1 VPEEKKYK
9 ILIGAGGTG
18 GHVFPAIALA
28 KKFKSDGH
36 KAVIVATGNALEKKI
51 FEDHDIETTF
61 FESKLKDQ
69 SSFSKF
75 LSAIGLSFS
84 PIENDER
91 IAKFVKE
98 FSPQL
103 ILGMGG
109 YASFDLLQAGKLCT
123 TIEDNGDGLFMP
135 KDINEPYIAIHEQN
149 AKAGRANRASAV
161 SLARGIIEGLPEAFD
176 WKTTF
181 FLLSTDDHVFLGN
194 PIRNEILNINRKVR
208 SFKEYSKGPRIL
220 VLGGS
225 QGARSINYAM
235 PEAIKWLSS
244 EMNIEVVH
252 QTGEPDH
259 EEICQMYKENKLSPE
274 IFPFI
279 KDMAQAYD
287 WADLVI
293 GRSGAMTVSELSATG
308 MPSILIPYPHATDNH
323 QWFNAQFIAKKG
335 GAEVILDKDLKSE
348 ILVKTIKKIFSQEG
362 ILSEMAEATY
372 DETFVNATQ
381 NIAQF
386 CYKMIEQ
393 PPLKDIKGYV

>member
-1 VPEEKKYK
+1 MAEEKKYT

-28 KKFKSDGH
+28 KKFKFDGH
-36 KAVIVATGNALEKKI
+36 KALIIATGNNLEKKI

-69 SSFSKF
+69 SSFSK
-75 LSAIGLSFS
+75 LLYAIRLSFS
-84 PIENDER
+84 PIAYDKR

-98 FSPQL
+98 ISPQL

-109 YASFDLLQAGKLCT
+109 YASFDLLQAGNL
-123 TIEDNGDGLFMP
+123 IMVEEG
-135 KDINEPYIAIHEQN
+135 INEPYIAIHEQN

-161 SLARGIIEGLPEAFD
+161 SLARGIIEGLPGAFD

-181 FLLSTDDHVFLGN
+181 FQLSTDDHVFLGN
-194 PIRNEILNINRKVR
+194 PVRNEILNINRKVR
-208 SFKEYSKGPRIL
+208 SFKEYSKSPRIL

-235 PEAIKWLSS
+235 PEAIKRLSS

-259 EEICQMYKENKLSPE
+259 EEICQMYKENELSPE

-335 GAEVILDKDLKSE
+335 GAEVILDKDLKLE
-348 ILVKTIKKIFSQEG
+348 ILVKTIKKIFSHERV
-362 ILSEMAEATY
+362 LSDMAEATY

-393 PPLKDIKGYV
+393 PPLKDVYFD

>member
-1 VPEEKKYK
+1 MAEEKKYT

-28 KKFKSDGH
+28 KKFKFDGH
-36 KAVIVATGNALEKKI
+36 KAVIIATGNNLEKKI
-51 FEDHDIETTF
+51 FEDHDIEATF

-69 SSFSKF
+69 SSFSK
-75 LSAIGLSFS
+75 LLYAIRLSFS
-84 PIENDER
+84 PIAYNKR

-98 FSPQL
+98 ISPQL

-109 YASFDLLQAGKLCT
+109 YASFDLLQAGNLIMT
-123 TIEDNGDGLFMP
+123 EE
-135 KDINEPYIAIHEQN
+135 DINKPYIAIHEQN

-161 SLARGIIEGLPEAFD
+161 SLARGIIEGLPGAFD

-181 FLLSTDDHVFLGN
+181 FQLSTDDHVFLGN
-194 PIRNEILNINRKVR
+194 PVRNEILNINRKVR
-208 SFKEYSKGPRIL
+208 SFKEYSKSPRIL

-235 PEAIKWLSS
+235 PEAIKRLSS

-259 EEICQMYKENKLSPE
+259 EEICQMYKKNELSPE

-335 GAEVILDKDLKSE
+335 GAEVILDKDLKLE
-348 ILVKTIKKIFSQEG
+348 ILVKTIKKIFSHERV
-362 ILSEMAEATY
+362 LSDMAEATY

-393 PPLKDIKGYV
+393 PPLKDVYFD

>member
-1 VPEEKKYK
+1 MAEEKKYT

-28 KKFKSDGH
+28 KKFKFDGH
-36 KAVIVATGNALEKKI
+36 KAVIIATGNNLEKKI

-69 SSFSKF
+69 SSFSK
-75 LSAIGLSFS
+75 LLYAIGLSFS
-84 PIENDER
+84 PIAYDKR

-98 FSPQL
+98 ISPQL

-109 YASFDLLQAGKLCT
+109 YASFDLLQAGNLIMT
-123 TIEDNGDGLFMP
+123 EE
-135 KDINEPYIAIHEQN
+135 DINEPYIAIHEQN

-161 SLARGIIEGLPEAFD
+161 SLARGIIEGLPGAFD
-176 WKTTF
+176 WKTIF
-181 FLLSTDDHVFLGN
+181 FQLSTDDHVFLGN
-194 PIRNEILNINRKVR
+194 PVRNEILNINRKVR
-208 SFKEYSKGPRIL
+208 SFKEYSKSPRIL

-235 PEAIKWLSS
+235 PEAIKRLSS

-259 EEICQMYKENKLSPE
+259 EEICQMYKKNELSPE

-335 GAEVILDKDLKSE
+335 GAEVILDKDLKLE
-348 ILVKTIKKIFSQEG
+348 ILVKTIKKIFSHERV
-362 ILSEMAEATY
+362 LSDMAEATY

-393 PPLKDIKGYV
+393 PPLKDVYFD

>member
-1 VPEEKKYK
+1 MAEEKKYT

-28 KKFKSDGH
+28 KKFKFDGH
-36 KAVIVATGNALEKKI
+36 KAVIIATGNNLEKKI

-69 SSFSKF
+69 SSFSK
-75 LSAIGLSFS
+75 LLYAIGLSFS
-84 PIENDER
+84 PIAYDKR

-98 FSPQL
+98 ISPQL

-109 YASFDLLQAGKLCT
+109 YASFDLLQAGNL
-123 TIEDNGDGLFMP
+123 IMAEE
-135 KDINEPYIAIHEQN
+135 DINEPYIAIHEQN

-161 SLARGIIEGLPEAFD
+161 SLARGIIEGLPGAFD

-181 FLLSTDDHVFLGN
+181 FQLSTDDHVFLGN
-194 PIRNEILNINRKVR
+194 PVRNEILNINRKVR
-208 SFKEYSKGPRIL
+208 SFKEYSKSPRIL

-235 PEAIKWLSS
+235 PEAIKRLSS

-259 EEICQMYKENKLSPE
+259 EEICQMYKKNELSPE

-308 MPSILIPYPHATDNH
+308 LPSILIPYPHATDNH

-335 GAEVILDKDLKSE
+335 GAEVILDKDLKLE
-348 ILVKTIKKIFSQEG
+348 ILVKTIKKIFSHERV
-362 ILSEMAEATY
+362 LSDMAEATY

-393 PPLKDIKGYV
+393 PPLKDVYFD

>member
-1 VPEEKKYK
+1 MAEEKKYT

-28 KKFKSDGH
+28 KKFKFDGH
-36 KAVIVATGNALEKKI
+36 KAVIIATGNNLEKKI
-51 FEDHDIETTF
+51 FEDHDIETIF

-69 SSFSKF
+69 SSFSK
-75 LSAIGLSFS
+75 LLYAIGLSFS
-84 PIENDER
+84 PIAYDKR

-98 FSPQL
+98 ISPQL

-109 YASFDLLQAGKLCT
+109 YASFDLLQAGNLIMT
-123 TIEDNGDGLFMP
+123 EE
-135 KDINEPYIAIHEQN
+135 DINEPYIAIHEQN

-161 SLARGIIEGLPEAFD
+161 SLARGIIEGLPGAFD

-181 FLLSTDDHVFLGN
+181 FQLSTDDHVFLGN
-194 PIRNEILNINRKVR
+194 PVRNEILNINRKVR
-208 SFKEYSKGPRIL
+208 SFKEYSKSPRIL

-235 PEAIKWLSS
+235 PEAIKRLSS

-259 EEICQMYKENKLSPE
+259 EEICQMYKKNELSPE

-335 GAEVILDKDLKSE
+335 GAEVILDKDLKLE
-348 ILVKTIKKIFSQEG
+348 ILVKTIKKIFSHERV
-362 ILSEMAEATY
+362 LSDMAEATY

-393 PPLKDIKGYV
+393 PPLKDAYFD

>member
-1 VPEEKKYK
+1 MAEEKKYT

-28 KKFKSDGH
+28 KKFKFDGH
-36 KAVIVATGNALEKKI
+36 KALIIATGNNLEKKI

-69 SSFSKF
+69 SSFSK
-75 LSAIGLSFS
+75 LLYAIGLSFS
-84 PIENDER
+84 PIAYDKR

-98 FSPQL
+98 ISPQL

-109 YASFDLLQAGKLCT
+109 YASFDLLQAGNLIMT
-123 TIEDNGDGLFMP
+123 EE
-135 KDINEPYIAIHEQN
+135 DINKPYIAIHEQN

-161 SLARGIIEGLPEAFD
+161 SLARGIIEGLPGAFD

-181 FLLSTDDHVFLGN
+181 FQLSTDDHVFLGN
-194 PIRNEILNINRKVR
+194 PVRNEILNINRKVR
-208 SFKEYSKGPRIL
+208 SFKEYSKSPRIL

-235 PEAIKWLSS
+235 PEAIKRLSS

-259 EEICQMYKENKLSPE
+259 EEICQMYKKNELSPE

-335 GAEVILDKDLKSE
+335 GAEVILDKDLKLE
-348 ILVKTIKKIFSQEG
+348 ILVKTIKKIFSHERV
-362 ILSEMAEATY
+362 LSDMAEATY

-393 PPLKDIKGYV
+393 PPLKDVYFD

>member
-1 VPEEKKYK
+1 MAEEKKYT

-28 KKFKSDGH
+28 KKFKFDGH
-36 KAVIVATGNALEKKI
+36 KALIIATGNNLEKKI

-61 FESKLKDQ
+61 FESKLKDK
-69 SSFSKF
+69 SSFSK
-75 LSAIGLSFS
+75 LLYAIRLSFS
-84 PIENDER
+84 PIAYDKR

-98 FSPQL
+98 ISPQL

-109 YASFDLLQAGKLCT
+109 YASFDLLQAGNL
-123 TIEDNGDGLFMP
+123 IMVEEG
-135 KDINEPYIAIHEQN
+135 INEPYIAIHEQN

-161 SLARGIIEGLPEAFD
+161 SLARGIIEGLPGAFD

-181 FLLSTDDHVFLGN
+181 FQLSTDDHVFLGN
-194 PIRNEILNINRKVR
+194 PVRNEILNINRKVR
-208 SFKEYSKGPRIL
+208 SFKEYSKSPRIL

-235 PEAIKWLSS
+235 PEAIKRLSS

-259 EEICQMYKENKLSPE
+259 EEICQMYKENELSPE

-335 GAEVILDKDLKSE
+335 GAEVILDKDLKLE
-348 ILVKTIKKIFSQEG
+348 ILVKTIKKIFSHERV
-362 ILSEMAEATY
+362 LSDMAEATY

-393 PPLKDIKGYV
+393 PPLKDVYFD

>member
-1 VPEEKKYK
+1 MAEEKQYT

-28 KKFKSDGH
+28 KKFKFDGH
-36 KAVIVATGNALEKKI
+36 KAVIVATGNNLEKKI
-51 FEDHDIETTF
+51 FEDHDIETIF

-69 SSFSKF
+69 SSFSK
-75 LSAIGLSFS
+75 LLYAIGLSFS
-84 PIENDER
+84 PIAYDKR

-98 FSPQL
+98 ISPQL

-109 YASFDLLQAGKLCT
+109 YASFDLLQAGNL
-123 TIEDNGDGLFMP
+123 IMAEE
-135 KDINEPYIAIHEQN
+135 DINEPYIAIHEQN

-161 SLARGIIEGLPEAFD
+161 SLARGIIEGLPGAFD

-181 FLLSTDDHVFLGN
+181 FQLSTDDHVFLGN
-194 PIRNEILNINRKVR
+194 PVRNEILNINRKVR
-208 SFKEYSKGPRIL
+208 SFKEYSKSPRIL

-235 PEAIKWLSS
+235 PEAIKRLSS
-244 EMNIEVVH
+244 EMNIEVMH

-259 EEICQMYKENKLSPE
+259 EEICQMYKENELSPE

-335 GAEVILDKDLKSE
+335 GTEVILDKDLKLE
-348 ILVKTIKKIFSQEG
+348 ILVKTIKKIFSHER
-362 ILSEMAEATY
+362 ILSDMAEATY

-393 PPLKDIKGYV
+393 PPLKDVYIE

>member
-1 VPEEKKYK
+1 MAEEKKYT

-28 KKFKSDGH
+28 KKFKFDGH
-36 KAVIVATGNALEKKI
+36 KAVIIATGNNLEKKI

-69 SSFSKF
+69 SSFSK
-75 LSAIGLSFS
+75 LLYAIRLSFS
-84 PIENDER
+84 PIAYNKR

-98 FSPQL
+98 ISPQL

-109 YASFDLLQAGKLCT
+109 YASFDLLQAGNL
-123 TIEDNGDGLFMP
+123 IMAEE
-135 KDINEPYIAIHEQN
+135 DINEPYIAIHEQN

-161 SLARGIIEGLPEAFD
+161 SLARGIIEGLPGAFD

-181 FLLSTDDHVFLGN
+181 FQLSTDDHVFLGN
-194 PIRNEILNINRKVR
+194 PVRNEILNINRKVR
-208 SFKEYSKGPRIL
+208 SFKEYSKSPRIL

-235 PEAIKWLSS
+235 PEAIKRLSS

-259 EEICQMYKENKLSPE
+259 EEICQMYKKNELSPE

-335 GAEVILDKDLKSE
+335 GAEVILDKDLKLE
-348 ILVKTIKKIFSQEG
+348 ILVKTIKKIFSHERV
-362 ILSEMAEATY
+362 LSDMAEATY

-393 PPLKDIKGYV
+393 PPLKDAYFD

>member
-1 VPEEKKYK
+1 MAEEKKYT

-28 KKFKSDGH
+28 KKFKFDGH
-36 KAVIVATGNALEKKI
+36 KALIIATGNNLEKKI

-69 SSFSKF
+69 SSFSK
-75 LSAIGLSFS
+75 LLYAIRLSFS
-84 PIENDER
+84 PIAYNKR

-98 FSPQL
+98 ISPQL

-109 YASFDLLQAGKLCT
+109 YASFDLLQAGNL
-123 TIEDNGDGLFMP
+123 IMAEEG
-135 KDINEPYIAIHEQN
+135 INEPYIAIHEQN

-161 SLARGIIEGLPEAFD
+161 SLARGIIEGLPGAFD

-181 FLLSTDDHVFLGN
+181 FQLSTDDHVFLGN
-194 PIRNEILNINRKVR
+194 PVRNEILNINRKVR
-208 SFKEYSKGPRIL
+208 SFKEYSKSPRIL

-235 PEAIKWLSS
+235 PEAIKRLSS

-259 EEICQMYKENKLSPE
+259 EEICQMYKENELSPE

-335 GAEVILDKDLKSE
+335 GAEVILDKDLKLE
-348 ILVKTIKKIFSQEG
+348 ILVKTIKKIFSHERV
-362 ILSEMAEATY
+362 LSDMAEATY

-393 PPLKDIKGYV
+393 PPLKDAYFD

>member
-1 VPEEKKYK
+1 MAEEKQYT

-28 KKFKSDGH
+28 KKFKFDGH
-36 KAVIVATGNALEKKI
+36 KAVIVATGNNLEKKI
-51 FEDHDIETTF
+51 FEDHDIETIF

-69 SSFSKF
+69 SSFSK
-75 LSAIGLSFS
+75 LLYAIGLSFL
-84 PIENDER
+84 PIAYDER

-98 FSPQL
+98 ISPQL

-109 YASFDLLQAGKLCT
+109 YASFDLLQAGNL
-123 TIEDNGDGLFMP
+123 IMAEE
-135 KDINEPYIAIHEQN
+135 DINEPYIAIHEQN

-161 SLARGIIEGLPEAFD
+161 SLARGIIEGLPGAFD

-181 FLLSTDDHVFLGN
+181 FQLSTDDHVFLGN
-194 PIRNEILNINRKVR
+194 PVRNEIININRKVR
-208 SFKEYSKGPRIL
+208 SFKEYSKSPRIL

-235 PEAIKWLSS
+235 PEAIKRLSS
-244 EMNIEVVH
+244 EINIEVMH
-252 QTGEPDH
+252 QTGETDH
-259 EEICQMYKENKLSPE
+259 EEICQMYKENELSPE

-335 GAEVILDKDLKSE
+335 GTEVILDKDLKLE
-348 ILVKTIKKIFSQEG
+348 ILVKTIKKIFSHER
-362 ILSEMAEATY
+362 ILSDMAEATY

-393 PPLKDIKGYV
+393 PPLKDVYFD

>member
-1 VPEEKKYK
+1 MAEEKKYT

-28 KKFKSDGH
+28 KKFKFDGH
-36 KAVIVATGNALEKKI
+36 KALIIATGNNLEKKI

-61 FESKLKDQ
+61 FESKLKDK
-69 SSFSKF
+69 SSFSK
-75 LSAIGLSFS
+75 LLYAIGLSFS
-84 PIENDER
+84 PIAYDKR

-98 FSPQL
+98 ISPQL

-109 YASFDLLQAGKLCT
+109 YASFDLLQAGNL
-123 TIEDNGDGLFMP
+123 IMVEEG
-135 KDINEPYIAIHEQN
+135 INEPYIAIHEQN

-161 SLARGIIEGLPEAFD
+161 SLARGIIEGLPGAFD

-181 FLLSTDDHVFLGN
+181 FQLSTDDHVFLGN
-194 PIRNEILNINRKVR
+194 PVRNEILNINRKVR
-208 SFKEYSKGPRIL
+208 SFKEYSKSPRIL

-235 PEAIKWLSS
+235 PEAIKRLSS

-259 EEICQMYKENKLSPE
+259 EEICQMYKENELSPE

-335 GAEVILDKDLKSE
+335 GAEVILDKDLKLE
-348 ILVKTIKKIFSQEG
+348 ILVKTIKKIFSHERV
-362 ILSEMAEATY
+362 LSDMAEATY

-393 PPLKDIKGYV
+393 PPLKDVYFD

>member
-1 VPEEKKYK
+1 MAEEKKYT

-28 KKFKSDGH
+28 KKFKFDGH
-36 KAVIVATGNALEKKI
+36 KAVIIATGNNLEKKI

-61 FESKLKDQ
+61 FESKLKDK
-69 SSFSKF
+69 SSFSK
-75 LSAIGLSFS
+75 LLYAIRLSFS
-84 PIENDER
+84 PIAYDKR

-98 FSPQL
+98 ISPQL

-109 YASFDLLQAGKLCT
+109 YASFDLLQAGNL
-123 TIEDNGDGLFMP
+123 IMVEEG
-135 KDINEPYIAIHEQN
+135 INEPYIAIHEQN

-161 SLARGIIEGLPEAFD
+161 SLARGIIEGLPGAFD

-181 FLLSTDDHVFLGN
+181 FQLSTDDHVFLGN
-194 PIRNEILNINRKVR
+194 PVRNEILNINRKVR
-208 SFKEYSKGPRIL
+208 SFKEYSKSPRIL

-235 PEAIKWLSS
+235 PEAIKRLSS

-259 EEICQMYKENKLSPE
+259 EEICQMYKENELSPE

-335 GAEVILDKDLKSE
+335 GAEVILDKDLKLE
-348 ILVKTIKKIFSQEG
+348 ILVKTIKKIFSHERV
-362 ILSEMAEATY
+362 LSDMAEATY

-393 PPLKDIKGYV
+393 PPLKDVYFD

>member
-1 VPEEKKYK
+1 MAEEKKYT

-28 KKFKSDGH
+28 KKFKFDGH
-36 KAVIVATGNALEKKI
+36 KALIIATGNNLEKKI

-69 SSFSKF
+69 SSFSK
-75 LSAIGLSFS
+75 LLYAIGLSFS
-84 PIENDER
+84 PIAYDKR

-98 FSPQL
+98 ISPQL

-109 YASFDLLQAGKLCT
+109 YASFDLLQAGNLIMT
-123 TIEDNGDGLFMP
+123 EE
-135 KDINEPYIAIHEQN
+135 DINKPYIAIHEQN

-161 SLARGIIEGLPEAFD
+161 SLARGIIEGLPGAFD

-181 FLLSTDDHVFLGN
+181 FQLSTDDHVFLGN
-194 PIRNEILNINRKVR
+194 PVRNEILNINRKVR
-208 SFKEYSKGPRIL
+208 SFKEYSKSPRIL

-235 PEAIKWLSS
+235 PEAIKRLSS
-244 EMNIEVVH
+244 EINIEVVH

-259 EEICQMYKENKLSPE
+259 EEICQMYKENELSPE

-335 GAEVILDKDLKSE
+335 GAEVILDKDLKLE
-348 ILVKTIKKIFSQEG
+348 ILVKTIKKIFSHERV
-362 ILSEMAEATY
+362 LSDMAEATY

-393 PPLKDIKGYV
+393 PPLKDVYFD

>member
-1 VPEEKKYK
+1 MAEEKKYT

-28 KKFKSDGH
+28 KKFKFDGH
-36 KAVIVATGNALEKKI
+36 KALIIATGNNLEKKI

-69 SSFSKF
+69 SSFSK
-75 LSAIGLSFS
+75 LLYAIRLSFS
-84 PIENDER
+84 PIAYNKR

-98 FSPQL
+98 ISPQL

-109 YASFDLLQAGKLCT
+109 YASFDLLQAGNL
-123 TIEDNGDGLFMP
+123 IMVEEG
-135 KDINEPYIAIHEQN
+135 INEPYIAIHEQN

-161 SLARGIIEGLPEAFD
+161 SLARGIIEGLPGAFD

-181 FLLSTDDHVFLGN
+181 FQLSTDDHVFLGN
-194 PIRNEILNINRKVR
+194 PVRNEILNINRKVR
-208 SFKEYSKGPRIL
+208 SFKEYSKSPRIL

-235 PEAIKWLSS
+235 PEAIKRLSS

-259 EEICQMYKENKLSPE
+259 EEICQMYKENELSPE

-335 GAEVILDKDLKSE
+335 GAEVILDKDLKLE
-348 ILVKTIKKIFSQEG
+348 ILVKTIKKIFSHERV
-362 ILSEMAEATY
+362 LSDMAEATY

-393 PPLKDIKGYV
+393 PPLKDAYFD

>member
-1 VPEEKKYK
+1 MAEEKQYT

-28 KKFKSDGH
+28 KKFKFDGH
-36 KAVIVATGNALEKKI
+36 KAVIVATGNNLEKKI
-51 FEDHDIETTF
+51 FEDHDIETIF

-69 SSFSKF
+69 SSFSK
-75 LSAIGLSFS
+75 LLYAIGLSFL
-84 PIENDER
+84 PIAYDER

-98 FSPQL
+98 ISPQL

-109 YASFDLLQAGKLCT
+109 YASFDLLQAGNL
-123 TIEDNGDGLFMP
+123 IMAEE
-135 KDINEPYIAIHEQN
+135 DINEPYIAIHEQN

-161 SLARGIIEGLPEAFD
+161 SLARGIIEGLPGAFD

-181 FLLSTDDHVFLGN
+181 FQLSTDDHVFLGN
-194 PIRNEILNINRKVR
+194 PVRNEIININRKVR
-208 SFKEYSKGPRIL
+208 SFKEYSKSPRIL

-235 PEAIKWLSS
+235 PEAIKRLSS
-244 EMNIEVVH
+244 EINIEVMH
-252 QTGEPDH
+252 QTGETDH
-259 EEICQMYKENKLSPE
+259 EEICQMYKENELSPE

-335 GAEVILDKDLKSE
+335 GTEVILDKDLKLE
-348 ILVKTIKKIFSQEG
+348 ILVKTIKKIFSHER
-362 ILSEMAEATY
+362 ILSDMAEATY

-393 PPLKDIKGYV
+393 PPLKDAYFD

>member
-1 VPEEKKYK
+1 MAEEKKYT

-28 KKFKSDGH
+28 KKFKFDGH
-36 KAVIVATGNALEKKI
+36 KAVIIATGNNLEKKI

-69 SSFSKF
+69 SSFSK
-75 LSAIGLSFS
+75 LLYAIGLSFS
-84 PIENDER
+84 PIAYDKR

-98 FSPQL
+98 ISPQL

-109 YASFDLLQAGKLCT
+109 YASFDLLQAGNLIMT
-123 TIEDNGDGLFMP
+123 EE
-135 KDINEPYIAIHEQN
+135 DINKPYIAIHEQN

-161 SLARGIIEGLPEAFD
+161 SLARGIIEGLPGAFD

-181 FLLSTDDHVFLGN
+181 FQLSTDDHVFLGN
-194 PIRNEILNINRKVR
+194 PVRNEILNINRKVR
-208 SFKEYSKGPRIL
+208 SFKEYSKSPRIL

-235 PEAIKWLSS
+235 PEAIKRLSS
-244 EMNIEVVH
+244 EINIEVVH

-259 EEICQMYKENKLSPE
+259 EEICQMYKENELSPE

-335 GAEVILDKDLKSE
+335 GAEVILDKDLKLE
-348 ILVKTIKKIFSQEG
+348 ILVKTIKKIFSHERV
-362 ILSEMAEATY
+362 LSDMAEATY

-393 PPLKDIKGYV
+393 PPLKDVYFD

>member
-1 VPEEKKYK
+1 MAEEKQYT

-28 KKFKSDGH
+28 KKFKFDGH
-36 KAVIVATGNALEKKI
+36 KAVIVATGNNLEKKI
-51 FEDHDIETTF
+51 FEDHDIETIF

-69 SSFSKF
+69 SSFSK
-75 LSAIGLSFS
+75 LLYAIGLSFL
-84 PIENDER
+84 PIAYDER

-98 FSPQL
+98 ISPQL

-109 YASFDLLQAGKLCT
+109 YASFDLLQAGNL
-123 TIEDNGDGLFMP
+123 IMAEE
-135 KDINEPYIAIHEQN
+135 DINEPYIAIHEQN

-161 SLARGIIEGLPEAFD
+161 SLARGIIEGLPGAFD

-181 FLLSTDDHVFLGN
+181 FQLSTDDHVFLGN
-194 PIRNEILNINRKVR
+194 PVRNEIININRKVR
-208 SFKEYSKGPRIL
+208 SFKEYSKSPRIL

-235 PEAIKWLSS
+235 PEAIKRLSS
-244 EMNIEVVH
+244 EMNIEVMH
-252 QTGEPDH
+252 QTGETDH
-259 EEICQMYKENKLSPE
+259 EEICQMYKENELSPE

-335 GAEVILDKDLKSE
+335 GTEVILDKDLKLE
-348 ILVKTIKKIFSQEG
+348 ILVKTIKKIFSHER
-362 ILSEMAEATY
+362 ILSDMAEATY

-393 PPLKDIKGYV
+393 PPLKDVYFD

>member
-1 VPEEKKYK
+1 MAEEKKYT

-28 KKFKSDGH
+28 KKFKFDGH
-36 KAVIVATGNALEKKI
+36 KALIIATGNNLEKKI

-69 SSFSKF
+69 SSFSK
-75 LSAIGLSFS
+75 LLYAIGLSFS
-84 PIENDER
+84 PIAYDKR

-98 FSPQL
+98 ISPQL

-109 YASFDLLQAGKLCT
+109 YASFDLLQAGNL
-123 TIEDNGDGLFMP
+123 IMVEEG
-135 KDINEPYIAIHEQN
+135 INEPYIAIHEQN

-161 SLARGIIEGLPEAFD
+161 SLARGIIEGLPGAFD

-181 FLLSTDDHVFLGN
+181 FQLSTDDHVFLGN
-194 PIRNEILNINRKVR
+194 PVRNEILNINRKVR
-208 SFKEYSKGPRIL
+208 SFKEYSKSPRIL

-235 PEAIKWLSS
+235 PEAIKRLSS

-259 EEICQMYKENKLSPE
+259 EEICQMYKENELSPE
-274 IFPFI
+274 IYPFI

-335 GAEVILDKDLKSE
+335 GAEVILDKDLKLE
-348 ILVKTIKKIFSQEG
+348 ILVKTIKKIFSHERV
-362 ILSEMAEATY
+362 LSDMAEATY

-393 PPLKDIKGYV
+393 PPLKDAYFD

>member
-1 VPEEKKYK
+1 MAEEKKYT

-28 KKFKSDGH
+28 KKFKFDGH
-36 KAVIVATGNALEKKI
+36 KALIIATGNNLEKKI

-69 SSFSKF
+69 SSFSK
-75 LSAIGLSFS
+75 LLYAIRLSFS
-84 PIENDER
+84 PIAYNKR

-98 FSPQL
+98 ISPQL

-109 YASFDLLQAGKLCT
+109 YASFDLLQAGNL
-123 TIEDNGDGLFMP
+123 IMAEEG
-135 KDINEPYIAIHEQN
+135 INEPYIAIHEQN

-161 SLARGIIEGLPEAFD
+161 SLARGIIEGLPGAFD

-181 FLLSTDDHVFLGN
+181 FQLSTDDHVFLGN
-194 PIRNEILNINRKVR
+194 PVRNEILNINRKVR
-208 SFKEYSKGPRIL
+208 SFKEYSKSPRIL

-235 PEAIKWLSS
+235 PEAIKRLSS

-259 EEICQMYKENKLSPE
+259 EEICQMYKENELSPE

-335 GAEVILDKDLKSE
+335 GAEVILDKDLKLE
-348 ILVKTIKKIFSQEG
+348 ILVKTIKKIFSHERV
-362 ILSEMAEATY
+362 LSDMAEATY

-393 PPLKDIKGYV
+393 PPLKDVYFD

>member
-1 VPEEKKYK
+1 MAEEKKYT

-28 KKFKSDGH
+28 KKFKFDGH
-36 KAVIVATGNALEKKI
+36 KALIIATGNNLEKKI

-69 SSFSKF
+69 SSFSK
-75 LSAIGLSFS
+75 LLYAIGLSFS
-84 PIENDER
+84 PIAYDKR

-98 FSPQL
+98 ISPQL

-109 YASFDLLQAGKLCT
+109 YASFDLLQAGNL
-123 TIEDNGDGLFMP
+123 IMVEEG
-135 KDINEPYIAIHEQN
+135 INEPYIAIHEQN

-161 SLARGIIEGLPEAFD
+161 SLARGIIEGLPGAFD

-181 FLLSTDDHVFLGN
+181 FQLSTDDHVFLGN
-194 PIRNEILNINRKVR
+194 PVRNEILNINRKVR
-208 SFKEYSKGPRIL
+208 SFKEYSKSPRIL

-235 PEAIKWLSS
+235 PEAIKRLSS

-259 EEICQMYKENKLSPE
+259 EEICQMYKKNELSPE

-335 GAEVILDKDLKSE
+335 GAEVILDKDLKLE
-348 ILVKTIKKIFSQEG
+348 ILVKTIKKIFSHERV
-362 ILSEMAEATY
+362 LSDMAEATY

-393 PPLKDIKGYV
+393 PPLKDVYFD

>member
-1 VPEEKKYK
+1 MAEEKKYT

-28 KKFKSDGH
+28 KKFKFDGH
-36 KAVIVATGNALEKKI
+36 KAVIIATGNNLEKKI

-69 SSFSKF
+69 SSFSK
-75 LSAIGLSFS
+75 LLYAIGLSFS
-84 PIENDER
+84 PIAYDKR

-98 FSPQL
+98 ISPQL

-109 YASFDLLQAGKLCT
+109 YASFDLLQAGNLIMT
-123 TIEDNGDGLFMP
+123 EE
-135 KDINEPYIAIHEQN
+135 DINEPYIAIHEQN

-161 SLARGIIEGLPEAFD
+161 SLARGIIEGLPGAFD

-181 FLLSTDDHVFLGN
+181 FQLSTDDHVFLGN
-194 PIRNEILNINRKVR
+194 PVRNEILNINRKVR
-208 SFKEYSKGPRIL
+208 SFKEYSKSPRIL

-235 PEAIKWLSS
+235 PEAIKRLSS

-259 EEICQMYKENKLSPE
+259 EEICQMYKENELSPE

-335 GAEVILDKDLKSE
+335 GAEVILDKDLKLE
-348 ILVKTIKKIFSQEG
+348 ILVKTIKKIFSHERV
-362 ILSEMAEATY
+362 LSDMAEATY

-393 PPLKDIKGYV
+393 PPLKDAYFD

>member
-1 VPEEKKYK
+1 MAEEKKYT

-28 KKFKSDGH
+28 KKFKFDGH
-36 KAVIVATGNALEKKI
+36 KAVIIATGNNLEKKI

-69 SSFSKF
+69 SSFSK
-75 LSAIGLSFS
+75 LLYAIGLSFS
-84 PIENDER
+84 PIAYDNR

-98 FSPQL
+98 ISPQL

-109 YASFDLLQAGKLCT
+109 YASFDLLQAGNLIMT
-123 TIEDNGDGLFMP
+123 EE
-135 KDINEPYIAIHEQN
+135 DINEPYIAIHEQN

-161 SLARGIIEGLPEAFD
+161 SLARGIIEGLPGAFD

-181 FLLSTDDHVFLGN
+181 FQLSTDDHVFLGN
-194 PIRNEILNINRKVR
+194 PVRNEILNINRKVR
-208 SFKEYSKGPRIL
+208 SFKEYSKSPRIL

-235 PEAIKWLSS
+235 PEAIKRLSS

-259 EEICQMYKENKLSPE
+259 EEICQMYKKNELSPE

-323 QWFNAQFIAKKG
+323 QWFNAQFIANKG
-335 GAEVILDKDLKSE
+335 GAEVILDKDLKLE
-348 ILVKTIKKIFSQEG
+348 ILVKTIKKIFSHERV
-362 ILSEMAEATY
+362 LSDMAEATY

-393 PPLKDIKGYV
+393 PPLKDAYFD

>member
-1 VPEEKKYK
+1 MAEEKQYT

-28 KKFKSDGH
+28 KKFKFDGH
-36 KAVIVATGNALEKKI
+36 KAVIVATGNNLEKKI
-51 FEDHDIETTF
+51 FEDQDIETIF

-69 SSFSKF
+69 SSFIK
-75 LSAIGLSFS
+75 LLYAIGLSFS
-84 PIENDER
+84 PIAYDKR
-91 IAKFVKE
+91 MAKFVKE
-98 FSPQL
+98 ISPQL

-109 YASFDLLQAGKLCT
+109 YASFDLLQAGNL
-123 TIEDNGDGLFMP
+123 IMAEE
-135 KDINEPYIAIHEQN
+135 DINEPYIAIHEQN

-161 SLARGIIEGLPEAFD
+161 SLARGIIEGLPGAFD

-181 FLLSTDDHVFLGN
+181 FQLSTDDHVFLGN
-194 PIRNEILNINRKVR
+194 PVRNEIININRKVR
-208 SFKEYSKGPRIL
+208 SFKEYSKSPRIL

-235 PEAIKWLSS
+235 PEAIKRLSS
-244 EMNIEVVH
+244 EMNIEVMH

-259 EEICQMYKENKLSPE
+259 EEICQMYKENELSPE

-335 GAEVILDKDLKSE
+335 GTEVILDKDLKLE
-348 ILVKTIKKIFSQEG
+348 ILVKTIKKIFSHER
-362 ILSEMAEATY
+362 ILSDMAEATY

-393 PPLKDIKGYV
+393 PPLKDVYFD

>member
-1 VPEEKKYK
+1 MAEEKKYT

-28 KKFKSDGH
+28 KKFKFDGH
-36 KAVIVATGNALEKKI
+36 KAVIIATGNNLEKKI

-69 SSFSKF
+69 SSFSK
-75 LSAIGLSFS
+75 LLYAIRLSFS
-84 PIENDER
+84 PIAYNKR

-98 FSPQL
+98 ISPQL

-109 YASFDLLQAGKLCT
+109 YASFDLLQAGNL
-123 TIEDNGDGLFMP
+123 IMVEEG
-135 KDINEPYIAIHEQN
+135 INEPYIAIHEQN

-161 SLARGIIEGLPEAFD
+161 SLARGIIEGLPGAFD

-181 FLLSTDDHVFLGN
+181 FQLSTDDHVFLGN
-194 PIRNEILNINRKVR
+194 PVRNEILNINRKVR
-208 SFKEYSKGPRIL
+208 SFKEYSKSPRIL

-235 PEAIKWLSS
+235 PEAIKRLSS

-259 EEICQMYKENKLSPE
+259 EEICQMYKENELSPE

-335 GAEVILDKDLKSE
+335 GAEVILDKDLKLE
-348 ILVKTIKKIFSQEG
+348 ILVKTIKKIFSHERV
-362 ILSEMAEATY
+362 LSDMAEATY

-393 PPLKDIKGYV
+393 PPLKDVYFD

>member
-1 VPEEKKYK
+1 MAEEKKYT

-28 KKFKSDGH
+28 KKFKFDGH
-36 KAVIVATGNALEKKI
+36 KAVIIATGNNLEKKI

-69 SSFSKF
+69 SSFSK
-75 LSAIGLSFS
+75 LLYAIGLSFS
-84 PIENDER
+84 PIAYDKR

-98 FSPQL
+98 ISPQL

-109 YASFDLLQAGKLCT
+109 YASFDLLQAGNL
-123 TIEDNGDGLFMP
+123 IMVEEG
-135 KDINEPYIAIHEQN
+135 INEPYIAIHEQN

-161 SLARGIIEGLPEAFD
+161 SLARGIIEGLPGAFD

-181 FLLSTDDHVFLGN
+181 FQLSTDDHVFLGN
-194 PIRNEILNINRKVR
+194 PVRNEILNINRKVR
-208 SFKEYSKGPRIL
+208 SFKEYSKSPRIL

-235 PEAIKWLSS
+235 PEAIKRLSS
-244 EMNIEVVH
+244 EINIEVVH

-259 EEICQMYKENKLSPE
+259 EEICQMYKKNELSPE

-335 GAEVILDKDLKSE
+335 GAEVILDKDLKLE
-348 ILVKTIKKIFSQEG
+348 ILVKTIKKIFSHERV
-362 ILSEMAEATY
+362 LSDMAEATY

-393 PPLKDIKGYV
+393 PPLKDVYFD

>member
-1 VPEEKKYK
+1 MAEEKKYT

-28 KKFKSDGH
+28 KKFKFDGH
-36 KAVIVATGNALEKKI
+36 KAVIIATGNNLEKKI

-69 SSFSKF
+69 SSFSK
-75 LSAIGLSFS
+75 LLYAIGLSFS
-84 PIENDER
+84 PIAYDKR

-98 FSPQL
+98 ISPQL

-109 YASFDLLQAGKLCT
+109 YASFDLLQAGNL
-123 TIEDNGDGLFMP
+123 IMAEE
-135 KDINEPYIAIHEQN
+135 DINEPYIAIHEQN

-161 SLARGIIEGLPEAFD
+161 SLARGIIEGLPGAFD

-181 FLLSTDDHVFLGN
+181 FQLSTDDHVFLGN
-194 PIRNEILNINRKVR
+194 PVRNEILNINRKVR
-208 SFKEYSKGPRIL
+208 SFKEYSKSPRIL

-235 PEAIKWLSS
+235 PEAIKRLSS

-259 EEICQMYKENKLSPE
+259 EEICQMYKKNELSPE

-335 GAEVILDKDLKSE
+335 GAEVILDKDLKLE
-348 ILVKTIKKIFSQEG
+348 ILVKTIKKIFSHERV
-362 ILSEMAEATY
+362 LSDMAEATY

-393 PPLKDIKGYV
+393 PPLKDVYFD

>member
-1 VPEEKKYK
+1 MAEEKKYT

-28 KKFKSDGH
+28 KKFKFDGH
-36 KAVIVATGNALEKKI
+36 KALIIATGNNLEKKI

-69 SSFSKF
+69 SSFSK
-75 LSAIGLSFS
+75 LLYAIRLSFS
-84 PIENDER
+84 PIAYNKR

-98 FSPQL
+98 ISPQL

-109 YASFDLLQAGKLCT
+109 YASFDLLQAGNL
-123 TIEDNGDGLFMP
+123 IMVEEG
-135 KDINEPYIAIHEQN
+135 INEPYIAIHEQN

-161 SLARGIIEGLPEAFD
+161 SLARGIIEGLPGAFD

-181 FLLSTDDHVFLGN
+181 FQLSTDDHVFLGN
-194 PIRNEILNINRKVR
+194 PVRNEILNINRKVR
-208 SFKEYSKGPRIL
+208 SFKEYSKSPRIL

-235 PEAIKWLSS
+235 PEAIKRLSS

-259 EEICQMYKENKLSPE
+259 EEICQMYKENELSPE

-335 GAEVILDKDLKSE
+335 GAEVILDKDLKLE
-348 ILVKTIKKIFSQEG
+348 ILVKTIKKIFSHERV
-362 ILSEMAEATY
+362 LSDMAEATY

-393 PPLKDIKGYV
+393 PPLKDVYFD

>member
-1 VPEEKKYK
+1 MAEEKKYT

-18 GHVFPAIALA
+18 GHIFPAIALA

-36 KAVIVATGNALEKKI
+36 KVVIVGTGNALEKKI
-51 FEDHDIETTF
+51 FAHYDIETVF
-61 FESKLKDQ
+61 FKNRFKDTSRLKKYLAALTKPDQ
-69 SSFSKF
+69 E
-75 LSAIGLSFS
+75 LRRYVAEL
-84 PIENDER
+84 
-91 IAKFVKE
+91 
-98 FSPQL
+98 SPQL

-109 YASFDLLQAGKLCT
+109 YASFDLCKTAFYLQ
-123 TIEDNGDGLFMP
+123 TIEGDFPGNV
-135 KDINEPYIAIHEQN
+135 IVPYVAIHEQN
-149 AKAGRANRASAV
+149 AKAGRANRYIAATQ
-161 SLARGIIEGLPEAFD
+161 ARGIIEGLPGGFD

-208 SFKEYSKGPRIL
+208 SFKEYSKSPRIL

-235 PEAIKWLSS
+235 PEAIKQLSS

-259 EEICQMYKENKLSPE
+259 EEICQKYKEFELSPE

-323 QWFNAQFIAKKG
+323 QWFNAQFIANKG
-335 GAEVILDKDLKSE
+335 GAEVILDKDLKLE

-362 ILSEMAEATY
+362 ILREMSEATY

-393 PPLKDIKGYV
+393 PPLKDIKGYM

>member
-1 VPEEKKYK
+1 MAEEKQYT

-28 KKFKSDGH
+28 KKFKFDGH
-36 KAVIVATGNALEKKI
+36 KAVIVATGNNLEKKI
-51 FEDHDIETTF
+51 FEDHDIETIF

-69 SSFSKF
+69 SSFSK
-75 LSAIGLSFS
+75 LLYAIGLSFS
-84 PIENDER
+84 PIAYDER

-98 FSPQL
+98 ISPQL

-109 YASFDLLQAGKLCT
+109 YASFDLLQAGNL
-123 TIEDNGDGLFMP
+123 IMAEE
-135 KDINEPYIAIHEQN
+135 DINEPYIAIHEQN

-161 SLARGIIEGLPEAFD
+161 SLARGIIEGLPGAFD

-181 FLLSTDDHVFLGN
+181 FQLSTDDHVFLGN
-194 PIRNEILNINRKVR
+194 PVRNEIININRKVR
-208 SFKEYSKGPRIL
+208 SFKEYSKSPRIL

-235 PEAIKWLSS
+235 PEAIKRLSS
-244 EMNIEVVH
+244 EMNIEVMH
-252 QTGEPDH
+252 QTGETDH
-259 EEICQMYKENKLSPE
+259 EEICQMYKENELSPE

-308 MPSILIPYPHATDNH
+308 LPSILIPYPHATDNH

-335 GAEVILDKDLKSE
+335 GTEVILDKDLKLE
-348 ILVKTIKKIFSQEG
+348 ILVKTIKKIFSHER
-362 ILSEMAEATY
+362 ILSDMAEATY

-393 PPLKDIKGYV
+393 PPLKDVYFD

>member
-1 VPEEKKYK
+1 MAEEKKYT

-28 KKFKSDGH
+28 KKFKFDGH
-36 KAVIVATGNALEKKI
+36 KAVIIATGNNLEKKI

-69 SSFSKF
+69 SSFSK
-75 LSAIGLSFS
+75 LLYAIGLSFS
-84 PIENDER
+84 PIAYDKR

-98 FSPQL
+98 ISPQL

-109 YASFDLLQAGKLCT
+109 YASFDLLQAGNLIMT
-123 TIEDNGDGLFMP
+123 EE
-135 KDINEPYIAIHEQN
+135 DINKPYIAIHEQN

-161 SLARGIIEGLPEAFD
+161 SLARGIIEGLPGAFD

-181 FLLSTDDHVFLGN
+181 FQLSTDDHVFLGN
-194 PIRNEILNINRKVR
+194 PVRNEILNINRKVR
-208 SFKEYSKGPRIL
+208 SFKEYSKSPRIL

-235 PEAIKWLSS
+235 PEAIKRLSS
-244 EMNIEVVH
+244 EINIEVVH

-259 EEICQMYKENKLSPE
+259 EEICQMYKKNELSPE

-335 GAEVILDKDLKSE
+335 GAEVILDKDLKLE
-348 ILVKTIKKIFSQEG
+348 ILVKTIKKIFSHERV
-362 ILSEMAEATY
+362 LSDMAEATY

-393 PPLKDIKGYV
+393 PPLKDVYFD

>member
-1 VPEEKKYK
+1 MAEEKKYT

-28 KKFKSDGH
+28 KKFKFDGH
-36 KAVIVATGNALEKKI
+36 KAVIIATGNNLEKKI

-69 SSFSKF
+69 SSFSK
-75 LSAIGLSFS
+75 LLYAIGLSFS
-84 PIENDER
+84 PIAYDKR

-98 FSPQL
+98 ISPQL

-109 YASFDLLQAGKLCT
+109 YASFDLLQAGNLIMT
-123 TIEDNGDGLFMP
+123 EE
-135 KDINEPYIAIHEQN
+135 DINKPYIAIHEQN

-161 SLARGIIEGLPEAFD
+161 SLARGIIEGLPGAFD

-181 FLLSTDDHVFLGN
+181 FQLSTDDHVFLGN
-194 PIRNEILNINRKVR
+194 PVRNEILNINRKVR
-208 SFKEYSKGPRIL
+208 SFKEYSKSPRIL

-235 PEAIKWLSS
+235 PEAIKRLSS

-259 EEICQMYKENKLSPE
+259 EEICQMYKKNELSPE

-335 GAEVILDKDLKSE
+335 GAEVILDKDLKLE
-348 ILVKTIKKIFSQEG
+348 ILVKTIKKIFSHERV
-362 ILSEMAEATY
+362 LSDMAEATY

-393 PPLKDIKGYV
+393 PPLKDVYFD

>member
-1 VPEEKKYK
+1 MAEEKKYT

-28 KKFKSDGH
+28 KKFKFDGH
-36 KAVIVATGNALEKKI
+36 KAVIIATGNNLEKKI

-69 SSFSKF
+69 SSFSK
-75 LSAIGLSFS
+75 LLYAIRLSFS
-84 PIENDER
+84 PIAYDKR

-98 FSPQL
+98 ISPQL

-109 YASFDLLQAGKLCT
+109 YASFDLLQAGNL
-123 TIEDNGDGLFMP
+123 IMVEEG
-135 KDINEPYIAIHEQN
+135 INEPYIAIHEQN

-161 SLARGIIEGLPEAFD
+161 SLARGIIEGLPGAFD

-181 FLLSTDDHVFLGN
+181 FQLSTDDHVFLGN
-194 PIRNEILNINRKVR
+194 PVRNEILNINRKVR
-208 SFKEYSKGPRIL
+208 SFKEYSKSPRIL

-235 PEAIKWLSS
+235 PEAIKRLSS

-259 EEICQMYKENKLSPE
+259 EEICQMYKENELSPE

-335 GAEVILDKDLKSE
+335 GAEVILDKDLKLE
-348 ILVKTIKKIFSQEG
+348 ILVKTIKKIFSHERV
-362 ILSEMAEATY
+362 LSDMAEATY

-393 PPLKDIKGYV
+393 PPLKDVYFD

>member
-1 VPEEKKYK
+1 MAEEKKYT

-28 KKFKSDGH
+28 KKFKFDGH
-36 KAVIVATGNALEKKI
+36 KAVIIATGNNLEKKI

-61 FESKLKDQ
+61 FESKLKDK
-69 SSFSKF
+69 SSFSK
-75 LSAIGLSFS
+75 LLYAIGLSFS
-84 PIENDER
+84 PIAYDKR

-98 FSPQL
+98 ISPQL

-109 YASFDLLQAGKLCT
+109 YASFDLLQAGNL
-123 TIEDNGDGLFMP
+123 IMVEEG
-135 KDINEPYIAIHEQN
+135 INEPYIAIHEQN

-161 SLARGIIEGLPEAFD
+161 SLARGIIEGLPGAFD

-181 FLLSTDDHVFLGN
+181 FQLSTDDHVFLGN
-194 PIRNEILNINRKVR
+194 PVRNEILNINRKVR
-208 SFKEYSKGPRIL
+208 SFKEYSKSPRIL

-235 PEAIKWLSS
+235 PEAIKRLSS

-259 EEICQMYKENKLSPE
+259 EEICQMYKENELSPE

-335 GAEVILDKDLKSE
+335 GAEVILDKDLKLE
-348 ILVKTIKKIFSQEG
+348 ILVKTIKKIFSHERV
-362 ILSEMAEATY
+362 LSDMAEATY

-393 PPLKDIKGYV
+393 PPLKDVYFD

>member
-1 VPEEKKYK
+1 MAEEKKYT

-28 KKFKSDGH
+28 KKFKFDGH
-36 KAVIVATGNALEKKI
+36 KAVIIATGNNLEKKI

-69 SSFSKF
+69 SSFSK
-75 LSAIGLSFS
+75 LLYAIGLSFS
-84 PIENDER
+84 PIAYDKR

-98 FSPQL
+98 ISPQL

-109 YASFDLLQAGKLCT
+109 YASFDLLQAGNL
-123 TIEDNGDGLFMP
+123 IMVEEG
-135 KDINEPYIAIHEQN
+135 INEPYIAIHEQN

-161 SLARGIIEGLPEAFD
+161 SLARGIIEGLPGAFD

-181 FLLSTDDHVFLGN
+181 FQLSTDDHVFLGN
-194 PIRNEILNINRKVR
+194 PVRNEILNINRKVR
-208 SFKEYSKGPRIL
+208 SFKEYSKSPRIL

-235 PEAIKWLSS
+235 PEAIKRLSS

-259 EEICQMYKENKLSPE
+259 EEICQMYKKNELSPE

-335 GAEVILDKDLKSE
+335 GAEVILDKDLKLE
-348 ILVKTIKKIFSQEG
+348 ILVKTIKKIFSHERV
-362 ILSEMAEATY
+362 LSDMAEATY

-393 PPLKDIKGYV
+393 PPLKDVYFD